1 MQSAM
6 NKKKHRTLQIPYT
19 MEDIKKA
26 TKNCAAKNIKNFR
39 FITNASLNG
48 SVQ

>member
-6 NKKKHRTLQIPYT
+6 NKKKHRILE

-26 TKNCAAKNIKNFR
+26 TKNCAAKNI
-39 FITNASLNG
+39 
-48 SVQ
+48 